1 MKKLFSM
8 ILVLSLLLSGNAFAI
23 SKIAE
28 DYDQFLDCK
37 LTAIEIFQKGSK
49 KSYTASQV
57 EGVDI
62 QRMTVHI
69 KANVSNNKLSI
80 LGISKFLN
88 AYYLYDEDIVEA
100 QVFDEEIIILGL
112 FKKEKNYNEGVVIN
126 RMTGE
131 LSHTQRWGLISGEKK
146 TQSSFYDCKK
156 AVQKF

>member
-1 MKKLFSM
+1 MSKFFKPRYKVLNFVSYLSRCYFNMKKLLG
-8 ILVLSLLLSGNAFAI
+8 IVVLGLLLCGNAYAI

-69 KANVSNNKLSI
+69 KANV
-80 LGISKFLN
+80 
-88 AYYLYDEDIVEA
+88 
-100 QVFDEEIIILGL
+100 
-112 FKKEKNYNEGVVIN
+112 
-126 RMTGE
+126 
-131 LSHTQRWGLISGEKK
+131 
-146 TQSSFYDCKK
+146 
-156 AVQKF
+156 

>member
-1 MKKLFSM
+1 MKKLLG
-8 ILVLSLLLSGNAFAI
+8 IVVLGLLLSGNAYAI

-37 LTAIEIFQKGSK
+37 LTAVEIFQKGSK

-57 EGVDI
+57 EGMDI

-80 LGISKFLN
+80 IGISKFLN

-100 QVFDEEIIILGL
+100 QIIDEEIIALGL
-112 FKKEKNYNEGVVIN
+112 FEKEKNYKEGVVIN

-131 LSHTQRWGLISGEKK
+131 LSHTQYRGLISGEKE

-156 AVQKF
+156 AIQKF